1 MDRLMIGLGQP
12 HALLDTQYRMHPA
25 ISAFPAAHFYGG
37 RLKDDPSTLSR
48 SEAPLRLGPLASLGP
63 LALLHVRGAREEAVR
78 DGSVRN
84 MAEAAAICDL
94 LLELRGRGV
103 DVRSAS
109 RVKAPPLHAMTP
121 LALSR
126 ASLALPSPR
135 APPSRLS
142 RNSRARTPSSSPP
155 VPSAGAHLLCGAGC
169 GHSRRRR
176 RARPAGRLH
185 RDRRWRAGLRGR
197 RRAPLV
203 RAVPRCGRLPRRR
216 AAAQRRPHA
225 RATPAARPRRRRDAR
240 VGEQRAHRPRG
251 SGPARGLG
259 ALPPRVERGLL
270 AAAPQRRGLRAAD
283 GTDHRRAARL
293 AVYRLQGAGRE
304 DADIC
309 GWQEDGTPATPPL
322 HRDFKKIGYC
332 GTFTGNSSPDT
343 ATQTDKSWL

>member
-63 LALLHVRGAREEAVR
+63 LALLHVRGAREEAAR

-84 MAEAAAICDL
+84 MAEAAAICEL

-121 LALSR
+121 LALSL

-142 RNSRARTPSSSPP
+142 RDSRARTPSSSPP
-155 VPSAGAHLLCGAGC
+155 PSPPQVLTFYAAQVAAI
-169 GHSRRRR
+169 
-176 RARPAGRLH
+176 RAAADAR
-185 RDRRWRAGLRGR
+185 GLRGVFIATVDGAQGSEADVVLLSCVRCRGVVGFLADER
-197 RRAPLV
+197 RLNVGLTRCDGGLWTADAIDQLLV
-203 RAVPRCGRLPRRR
+203 CCRVVRTEEVGACQMHLSPRRCW
-216 AAAQRRPHA
+216 
-225 RATPAARPRRRRDAR
+225 T
-240 VGEQRAHRPRG
+240 
-251 SGPARGLG
+251 
-259 ALPPRVERGLL
+259 
-270 AAAPQRRGLRAAD
+270 
-283 GTDHRRAARL
+283 
-293 AVYRLQGAGRE
+293 
-304 DADIC
+304 
-309 GWQEDGTPATPPL
+309 
-322 HRDFKKIGYC
+322 
-332 GTFTGNSSPDT
+332 
-343 ATQTDKSWL
+343 

>member
-225 RATPAARPRRRRDAR
+225 VRRRPLDGGRYR
-240 VGEQRAHRPRG
+240 
-251 SGPARGLG
+251 STF
-259 ALPPRVERGLL
+259 GLL
-270 AAAPQRRGLRAAD
+270 PSG
-283 GTDHRRAARL
+283 AR
-293 AVYRLQGAGRE
+293 
-304 DADIC
+304 
-309 GWQEDGTPATPPL
+309 
-322 HRDFKKIGYC
+322 
-332 GTFTGNSSPDT
+332 
-343 ATQTDKSWL
+343 